1 LRFNLLE
8 SNQGLFFS
16 GTRKPKPWTLA
27 VPLNDQTE
35 ADPYRAQGI
44 VMPWIGVMGY
54 NTELKDFD
62 LRIPAGN
69 KLGTLVSS
77 KEQLMTHHQP
87 QRCGPSTAERL
98 HSTNQL
104 ELRGSSSKQLRKQ
117 LEALIEEDGEN
128 SDPAKPDQLMET
140 IVECFEDT
148 KVQTM
153 GRKKREERHTAAIKL
168 LHWCSEHP
176 RESIS
181 VDALSERLY
190 QSRTSV
196 FMGCKKHF
204 GCTSL
209 ELQRE
214 IRLDR
219 VRNLITQPAE
229 RERLNLNSVHNIAMH
244 FGFQSQSHFFQRY
257 QQHFGAKPEIATI
270 RQ

>member
-1 LRFNLLE
+1 
-8 SNQGLFFS
+8 
-16 GTRKPKPWTLA
+16 
-27 VPLNDQTE
+27 
-35 ADPYRAQGI
+35 
-44 VMPWIGVMGY
+44 MPWIGVMGY

-153 GRKKREERHTAAIKL
+153 GPKNAKNATQQQSNYCFGVANTQEEATQ
-168 LHWCSEHP
+168 W
-176 RESIS
+176 
-181 VDALSERLY
+181 
-190 QSRTSV
+190 
-196 FMGCKKHF
+196 
-204 GCTSL
+204 
-209 ELQRE
+209 
-214 IRLDR
+214 IR
-219 VRNLITQPAE
+219 
-229 RERLNLNSVHNIAMH
+229 
-244 FGFQSQSHFFQRY
+244 
-257 QQHFGAKPEIATI
+257 
-270 RQ
+270 